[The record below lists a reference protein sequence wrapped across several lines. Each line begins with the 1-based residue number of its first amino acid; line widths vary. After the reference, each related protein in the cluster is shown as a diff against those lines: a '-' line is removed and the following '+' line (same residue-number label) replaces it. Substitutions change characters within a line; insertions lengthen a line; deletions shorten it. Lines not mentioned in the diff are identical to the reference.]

1 MAGTFNVICNP
12 RLHKSINTRTVTFFV
27 GLAGTGGD
35 MQGYVCTPHDK
46 QSGSLLENWK
56 GSGNVIDI
64 YFVTA
69 TFSEESI
76 PYFPNKANHY
86 ALASFCDMKGIL
98 EDIRKYNMD
107 RLSFM
112 FSFSNP
118 LFERN
123 GNKLNYVSL
132 YFTKYTNGD
141 PAISDLA
148 NAIARRERVKKAS
161 LAQMQLL
168 AAEQPKF
175 IFPYSNNLVILEV
188 EGKAT
193 HQTDQ
198 KYCERTRR
206 DVARKGIALNNL
218 VSFSILEKLR

>member
-1 MAGTFNVICNP
+1 M
-12 RLHKSINTRTVTFFV
+12 
-27 GLAGTGGD
+27 AGTGGGEVR
-35 MQGYVCTPHDK
+35 GYLCIPHDT

-56 GSGNVIDI
+56 KSENLVDI

-69 TFSEESI
+69 TFSDEST

-86 ALASFCDMKGIL
+86 ILASFTEVIGVLD
-98 EDIRKYNMD
+98 DIKNHKMD
-107 RLSFM
+107 RLSLM

-118 LFERN
+118 LFERS
-123 GNKLNYVSL
+123 GDKLNYVSL

-141 PAISDLA
+141 AAISELA

-161 LAQMQLL
+161 FAQMNLL
-168 AAEQPKF
+168 ASEQPKF
-175 IFPYSNNLVILEV
+175 TFPYSKNLLILEV
-188 EGKAT
+188 EGEKT

-206 DVARKGIALNNL
+206 DVTRMGISLNSL
-218 VSFSILEKLR
+218 VSFSILEKLK

>member
-1 MAGTFNVICNP
+1 MLSSGGGT
-12 RLHKSINTRTVTFFV
+12 
-27 GLAGTGGD
+27 
-35 MQGYVCTPHDK
+35 QGYVCTPHDK
-46 QSGSLLENWK
+46 QSGLLLENWNE
-56 GSGNVIDI
+56 SGNVIDI

-69 TFSEESI
+69 TFSDESI

-86 ALASFCDMKGIL
+86 MLASFRDITGIL
-98 EDIRKYNMD
+98 EDIKRYNMD

-112 FSFSNP
+112 FSFSSP

-123 GNKLNYVSL
+123 GDRLNYVSL
-132 YFTKYTNGD
+132 YFTKYTSGD

-175 IFPYSNNLVILEV
+175 TFPYSKNLVILEV
-188 EGKAT
+188 EGEAT

>member
-1 MAGTFNVICNP
+1 
-12 RLHKSINTRTVTFFV
+12 
-27 GLAGTGGD
+27 LAGIGGEGV
-35 MQGYVCTPHDK
+35 QGYVCTPHEK
-46 QSGSLLENWK
+46 QSGSLIENWK
-56 GSGNVIDI
+56 KSDNVIDI

-69 TFSEESI
+69 TFSDESI

-86 ALASFCDMKGIL
+86 TLASFSDMTSIL
-98 EDIRKYNMD
+98 NDIKRNNMD

-112 FSFSNP
+112 FSFSSP

-132 YFTKYTNGD
+132 YFTKYSSGD
-141 PAISDLA
+141 LALSDLA
-148 NAIARRERVKKAS
+148 NAIARREKVKKAS

-168 AAEQPKF
+168 ATEQPKF
-175 IFPYSNNLVILEV
+175 TFPYSKNLVILEV
-188 EGKAT
+188 EGEAT

-218 VSFSILEKLR
+218 VSFSILEKLK

>member
-1 MAGTFNVICNP
+1 M
-12 RLHKSINTRTVTFFV
+12 
-27 GLAGTGGD
+27 AGTGGGEAR
-35 MQGYVCTPHDK
+35 GYLCIPHDT

-56 GSGNVIDI
+56 KSENLVDI

-69 TFSEESI
+69 TFSDEST

-86 ALASFCDMKGIL
+86 ILASFTEVIGVLD
-98 EDIRKYNMD
+98 DIKNHKMD
-107 RLSFM
+107 RLSLM

-118 LFERN
+118 LFERS
-123 GNKLNYVSL
+123 GDKLNYISL

-141 PAISDLA
+141 AAISELA

-161 LAQMQLL
+161 FAQMNLL
-168 AAEQPKF
+168 ASEQPKF
-175 IFPYSNNLVILEV
+175 TFPYSKNLLILEV
-188 EGKAT
+188 EGEKT

-206 DVARKGIALNNL
+206 DVTRMGISLNSL
-218 VSFSILEKLR
+218 VSFSILEKLK

>member
-1 MAGTFNVICNP
+1 MGI
-12 RLHKSINTRTVTFFV
+12 
-27 GLAGTGGD
+27 
-35 MQGYVCTPHDK
+35 QGYVCTPHDN
-46 QSGSLLENWK
+46 QSSFLIDNWK
-56 GSGNVIDI
+56 KSDNVIDI

-69 TFSEESI
+69 TFSEESV

-86 ALASFCDMKGIL
+86 TLASFRDMTDIL
-98 EDIRKYNMD
+98 GDIKKYNVD

-112 FSFSNP
+112 FSFSSP
-118 LFERN
+118 LFERS
-123 GNKLNYVSL
+123 GDKLSYVSL

-148 NAIARRERVKKAS
+148 NTIARRERVKKAS
-161 LAQMQLL
+161 LAQMLL
-168 AAEQPKF
+168 LVAEQPKF
-175 IFPYSNNLVILEV
+175 AFPYSKNLVILEV
-188 EGKAT
+188 EGQAR

-218 VSFSILEKLR
+218 VSFSILEKLK

>member
-1 MAGTFNVICNP
+1 
-12 RLHKSINTRTVTFFV
+12 
-27 GLAGTGGD
+27 LAGIGGEGV
-35 MQGYVCTPHDK
+35 QGYVCTPHEK
-46 QSGSLLENWK
+46 QSGSLIENWK
-56 GSGNVIDI
+56 KDDNVIDI

-69 TFSEESI
+69 TFSDESV

-86 ALASFCDMKGIL
+86 TLASFSDMTGIL
-98 EDIRKYNMD
+98 DDIKRYNMD

-112 FSFSNP
+112 FSFSSP

-141 PAISDLA
+141 PALSDLA
-148 NAIARRERVKKAS
+148 NTIARREKVKKAS

-168 AAEQPKF
+168 ATEQPKF
-175 IFPYSNNLVILEV
+175 TFPYSKNLVILEV
-188 EGKAT
+188 EGEAT

-206 DVARKGIALNNL
+206 EVARKGIALNNL
-218 VSFSILEKLR
+218 VSFSILEKLK

>member
-1 MAGTFNVICNP
+1 
-12 RLHKSINTRTVTFFV
+12 
-27 GLAGTGGD
+27 LAGTGGD
-35 MQGYVCTPHDK
+35 IQGYVCTPHDR
-46 QSGSLLENWK
+46 QPGSLLENWK
-56 GSGNVIDI
+56 RSENVIEI

-69 TFSEESI
+69 TFSDESV

-86 ALASFCDMKGIL
+86 LLASFRDMTGIL
-98 EDIRKYNMD
+98 DDIKRHKMD

-112 FSFSNP
+112 FSFSSP

-123 GNKLNYVSL
+123 GDRLNYVSL
-132 YFTKYTNGD
+132 YFTKYTSGD

-175 IFPYSNNLVILEV
+175 TFPYSKNLVILEV
-188 EGKAT
+188 EGEAT

>member
-1 MAGTFNVICNP
+1 MGI
-12 RLHKSINTRTVTFFV
+12 
-27 GLAGTGGD
+27 
-35 MQGYVCTPHDK
+35 QGYVCTPHDK
-46 QSGSLLENWK
+46 QSDSLIENWK
-56 GSGNVIDI
+56 KSDNVVDI

-69 TFSEESI
+69 TFSEESM

-86 ALASFCDMKGIL
+86 ILASFRDMHGIL
-98 EDIRKYNMD
+98 ADIRKNNMD

-112 FSFSNP
+112 FSFSGP
-118 LFERN
+118 LFERS
-123 GNKLNYVSL
+123 GEKLNYVSL
-132 YFTKYTNGD
+132 YFTRYTNGD
-141 PAISDLA
+141 PEIGDLA

-175 IFPYSNNLVILEV
+175 TFPYSKNLVILEV
-188 EGKAT
+188 EGEKT

-206 DVARKGIALNNL
+206 DVARKGISLNNL
-218 VSFSILEKLR
+218 VSFSILEKLK

>member
-1 MAGTFNVICNP
+1 
-12 RLHKSINTRTVTFFV
+12 
-27 GLAGTGGD
+27 LAGIGGEGV
-35 MQGYVCTPHDK
+35 QGYVCTPHEK
-46 QSGSLLENWK
+46 QSSSLIQNWK
-56 GSGNVIDI
+56 KSDNVIDI

-69 TFSEESI
+69 TFSDESI

-86 ALASFCDMKGIL
+86 TLASFSDMTCIL
-98 EDIRKYNMD
+98 NDIKRNNMD

-112 FSFSNP
+112 FSFSSP
-118 LFERN
+118 LFERS

-132 YFTKYTNGD
+132 YFTKYSSGD
-141 PAISDLA
+141 AALSDLA
-148 NAIARRERVKKAS
+148 NAIARREKVKKAS

-168 AAEQPKF
+168 ATEQPKF
-175 IFPYSNNLVILEV
+175 TFPYSKNLVILEV
-188 EGKAT
+188 EGEAT

-218 VSFSILEKLR
+218 VSFSILEKLK

>member
-1 MAGTFNVICNP
+1 MGA
-12 RLHKSINTRTVTFFV
+12 S
-27 GLAGTGGD
+27 GD
-35 MQGYVCTPHDK
+35 IRGYVCTPHDK
-46 QSGSLLENWK
+46 QSGSLLESWK
-56 GSGNVIDI
+56 KSDNVVDI
-64 YFVTA
+64 YFATA
-69 TFSEESI
+69 TFSEESV

-86 ALASFCDMKGIL
+86 MLASFKDMTAIL
-98 EDIRKYNMD
+98 ENIQKSDMD

-112 FSFSNP
+112 FSFSTP
-118 LFERN
+118 LFERS
-123 GNKLNYVSL
+123 GDRLNYVSL
-132 YFTKYTNGD
+132 YFTKYTSGD
-141 PAISDLA
+141 PAVSDLA

-175 IFPYSNNLVILEV
+175 TFPYSKNLVILEV
-188 EGKAT
+188 EGEAT

-218 VSFSILEKLR
+218 VSFSILEKLK